1 MSGQKLMDVCI
12 PDSPDG
18 LTNQGENERGWL
30 DQTW

>member
-12 PDSPDG
+12 PDRPDV
-18 LTNQGENERGWL
+18 LTNQDENERGWL